1 MSAPLVIDYY
11 SDVLCIW
18 AWISQRRITELKEQ
32 WGGKIE
38 IHYHYLNLFGDT
50 SSRMAEQ
57 WGSRGGYEGFGQH
70 TIEAAAPYDNA
81 PVNKDVWKHIRP
93 LTSANAHVVLKAVEL
108 MYSADISEKLLIL
121 IQKSFFVDCLDIG
134 QLETVIALAEGVGLE
149 RCKIKSSIDN
159 GKATAALMQDYKN
172 AKDLNIQGSPSWLM
186 NNGRQTLFGNVGYR
200 ILNANIKEV
209 LEHPA
214 QEASWC

>member
-1 MSAPLVIDYY
+1 
-11 SDVLCIW
+11 
-18 AWISQRRITELKEQ
+18 
-32 WGGKIE
+32 
-38 IHYHYLNLFGDT
+38 
-50 SSRMAEQ
+50 MAEQ

>member
-1 MSAPLVIDYY
+1 MSAPLTIDYY
-11 SDVLCIW
+11 SDALCIW

-32 WGGKIE
+32 WGRKIE
-38 IHYHYLNLFGDT
+38 INYHYLNLFGDT
-50 SSRMAEQ
+50 NARIAEH
-57 WGSRGGYEGFGQH
+57 WGGQGGYLGFRRH
-70 TIEAAAPYDNA
+70 TIESAAPYDNA
-81 PVNKDVWKHIRP
+81 PVNKDIWKKIRP
-93 LTSANAHVVLKAVEL
+93 LTSANAHVVLKAVAL
-108 MYSADISEKLLIL
+108 MYSAEVSEKLFRL

-134 QLETVIALAEGVGLE
+134 QLEVVIALAEGVGLD
-149 RCKIKSSIDN
+149 RHKIKLSIDS

>member
-1 MSAPLVIDYY
+1 MSKPLTIDYY

-32 WGGKIE
+32 WGDKIE

-50 SSRMAEQ
+50 KARMAEQ
-57 WGSRGGYEGFGQH
+57 WGSRGGYIGFGQH
-70 TIEAAAPYDNA
+70 TVESAAPYDNA
-81 PVNKDVWKHIRP
+81 PVNKGVWKKIRP
-93 LTSANAHVVLKAVEL
+93 LTSANAHVVLKAIEL
-108 MYSADISEKLLIL
+108 MYSPEMSEKLLQVF
-121 IQKSFFVDCLDIG
+121 QKSFFVDCLDIG
-134 QLETVIALAEGVGLE
+134 QLETVITLAEGVGLD
-149 RCKIKSSIDN
+149 RFKIKSSIDS
-159 GKATAALMQDYKN
+159 GRATACLMQDYKK

>member
-1 MSAPLVIDYY
+1 MSTPLIIDYY

-32 WGGKIE
+32 WGSKIE

-50 SSRMAEQ
+50 NSRMAEQ

-70 TIEAAAPYDNA
+70 TIESAAPYDNA
-81 PVNKDVWKHIRP
+81 PVNKNVWKNIRP

-108 MYSADISEKLLIL
+108 MYSADVSEKLFRLV
-121 IQKSFFVDCLDIG
+121 QKSFFVNCLDIG
-134 QLETVIALAEGVGLE
+134 QLEMVITLAEGVGLD
-149 RCKIKSSIDN
+149 RHKIKSSIDN
-159 GKATAALMQDYKN
+159 GKATAALMKDYKN

-209 LEHPA
+209 LEYPA